1 MDREELFHEAMSCL
15 KPPEDSV
22 LIATE
27 ELTNNVYTFWQDKE
41 GNIWYTST
49 RTDAI
54 EAEMQE
60 AARRLK
66 AEKRKTSD
74 ATRKEA
80 SEEPVMQNTLT
91 EDYEKSIA

>member
-27 ELTNNVYTFWQDKE
+27 EKSNNVYTFWQDPE
-41 GNIWYTST
+41 GNIWYTSA
-49 RTDAI
+49 RTDAFD
-54 EAEMQE
+54 AEMQE
-60 AARRLK
+60 TAKRLK

-74 ATRKEA
+74 ATSRGA
-80 SEEPVMQNTLT
+80 SEEPVILT
-91 EDYEKSIA
+91 DHHRKSIA

>member
-1 MDREELFHEAMSCL
+1 MRDYDIEMYYGIEVGKPQNGDELERLVNVDISKKNGNKVRDRKFILGENFS
-15 KPPEDSV
+15 
-22 LIATE
+22 
-27 ELTNNVYTFWQDKE
+27 
-41 GNIWYTST
+41 
-49 RTDAI
+49 